1 LNGSWLS
8 CRENFWVLIA
18 MKSLGMEVPSHP
30 FSNTSKQSEIKGLW
44 LISKPNRELCLEKR

>member
-1 LNGSWLS
+1 
-8 CRENFWVLIA
+8 
-18 MKSLGMEVPSHP
+18 LGMEVPSHP